1 MTVLRVWGG
10 GIIQAWKR
18 SPRHVVLLSLLTLL
32 ALGWLFFLS
41 LQASLAFQFIFGVFG
56 AGIVGM
62 VASEFRPVR
71 VIVGREGVWVERRG
85 RAAVLVEYDQIAD
98 VMTADDG
105 QLLLRTLEPIPG
117 ELDKRGMFLPVV
129 AGQDRLR
136 GAIQSARRQ
145 NELREREPIP
155 ALLRRGDRPFDR
167 WVTEV
172 RASSLSPT
180 YRDASLADQLVRVA
194 EDPSA
199 APDVRAVAAAG
210 VAAAGSLDHRSR
222 VRVAASECAQPDLAD
237 VLERAAKG
245 DVDAVRL
252 RRVRRRMS

>member
-32 ALGWLFFLS
+32 AVGWLFFLAVN
-41 LQASLAFQFIFGVFG
+41 ASLLFQVIFGVFG

-85 RAAVLVEYDQIAD
+85 RAAILVDYDSIED
-98 VMTADDG
+98 VVAADDG
-105 QLLLRTLEPIPG
+105 QLLLRTREPVRG
-117 ELDKRGMFLPVV
+117 ETDRRGVFLPIV

-136 GAIQSARRQ
+136 GAIQSARRD
-145 NELREREPIP
+145 NEMREREPVP
-155 ALLRRGDRPFDR
+155 AVLQRGDRSFEQ
-167 WVTEV
+167 WVAEV
-172 RASSLSPT
+172 KASSLKPS

-194 EDPSA
+194 EDPLA
-199 APDVRAVAAAG
+199 HPDVRTVAAAG
-210 VAAAGSLDHRSR
+210 VAVAGSVDHRSR
-222 VRVAASECAQPDLAD
+222 VRVAASECAHPELAEA
-237 VLERAAKG
+237 LERASKG
-245 DVDAVRL
+245 DIDVMRL
-252 RRVRRRMS
+252 RKVRRRMS